1 MTYFLLFSIII
12 VFYVIKDLNQ
22 MFKINK
28 RAVFWLLVSFSVL
41 VYFSAVVI
49 ALDIRI
55 PSLSKYLKELVIMI
69 WNLDRN

>member
-22 MFKINK
+22 IFKINK
-28 RAVFWLLVSFSVL
+28 RPVFWLLVSFSVL
-41 VYFSAVVI
+41 VYFSALVI